1 MNPADKFM
9 IFFCLLDLF
18 YDNPLDFGPIINPQ
32 FFFLYMGYFD
42 SVRCLIIFQI
52 KNLTTHHFQSFI
64 STSKPKF
71 PYLRPRP
78 DANLQSHGVDIFLTR
93 SLLGEQS
100 SRENTICIP
109 TCCVPR
115 FFLHTQHF
123 CPERYLELT
132 I

>member
-1 MNPADKFM
+1 M
-9 IFFCLLDLF
+9 
-18 YDNPLDFGPIINPQ
+18 
-32 FFFLYMGYFD
+32 
-42 SVRCLIIFQI
+42 SIIFQI

-93 SLLGEQS
+93 SLLGEHS

-115 FFLHTQHF
+115 FFFTYATLLSRKIFRTHYLDYQIKIIEFLLLLKGSTGSTAACRFCFYFLHF
-123 CPERYLELT
+123 
-132 I
+132 